1 MTETRASVAFFMHD
15 LSGGGV
21 ERMRLRL
28 AAGLAARGHAVT
40 LIVQMARGSL
50 REAVPSCIDLVDLGS
65 PHTWACVRP
74 LAAVLRKRRPDFLVS
89 SLDHNN
95 IAALCARI
103 MAGGATRVVICQHN
117 ALSAEARTGWRYRAV
132 PFLYRAL
139 ARWADG
145 IIAVSQGVADDLAA
159 TAGLPRPRIDVIY
172 NPITTDTHECGDTV
186 PPHPWL
192 ANPAIPVFLFVGR
205 LVTQKDPFLLVHAFA
220 RRLRTGEA
228 RLILLGD
235 GPLLFAL
242 QQAVSDL
249 GIGHA
254 VHFAGFVAD
263 PRPWMAHAA
272 ALVLSSRHEGFGN
285 VIVEAFLCGT
295 PVIATDC
302 PFGPGEILAGGRFGW
317 LVPVGDAAAL
327 AAAMADNAR
336 ASFPKARLLA
346 RAQGFSV
353 TACVVRHQALFER
366 ILRRCRRYVFGLSF
380 SRLDALGVCAC
391 MTRAAPEGGVRLVV
405 TPNLDHVR
413 MLRAR
418 PEFADACQA
427 ADIVCPDGFLVALYA
442 RLRGAGCGPRV
453 TGCEIFHVL
462 AQSAPTHRRRVLIV
476 AEGEATA
483 AALRQWADARDLDA
497 VWDAVAAP
505 PRLLDDAE
513 GQQKLVQ
520 YVANYA
526 PDILVLTL
534 GAPVSEIFLHRHR
547 SSLRACWALCC
558 GQAVRVEL
566 GLAWRAPAWLGR
578 ANLEWAWRLV
588 HEPKRLAPRYLRDAL
603 AAPMLVLED
612 LRNAARQR
620 QDFDA
625 KLGDQPGM

>member
-28 AAGLAARGHAVT
+28 AAGLAAHGHAVT
-40 LIVQMARGSL
+40 LIVQSARGAL
-50 REAVPSCIDLVDLGS
+50 LAEIPPGIDLVDLAN
-65 PHTWACVRP
+65 PHTWSAVRP
-74 LAAVLRKRRPDFLVS
+74 LAAVLRKRRPDILVS

-103 MAGGATRVVICQHN
+103 LAGGTTRVVICQHN
-117 ALSAEARTGWRYRAV
+117 ALSAEAATGWRYRAV

-145 IIAVSQGVADDLAA
+145 IVAVSQGVADDLAK
-159 TAGLPRPRIDVIY
+159 TAHLPRARINVIY
-172 NPITTDTHECGDTV
+172 NPITSDADSRRGAA

-192 ANPAIPVFLFVGR
+192 ANPAIPAFLFVGR
-205 LVTQKDPFLLVHAFA
+205 LVAQKDPFLLLRAFA
-220 RRLRTGEA
+220 LRLRAGDA
-228 RLILLGD
+228 RLILLGE
-235 GPLLFAL
+235 GPLLSAL
-242 QQAVSDL
+242 QRAASDL
-249 GIGHA
+249 DIGHA

-263 PRPWMAHAA
+263 PKPWMTHAS

-285 VIVEAFLCGT
+285 VIVEAFFCGT

-336 ASFPKARLLA
+336 ASFSAARLLA

-353 TACVVRHQALFER
+353 AACVVRHQALFER
-366 ILRRCRRYVFGLSF
+366 ILRRCRREVFGLSF
-380 SRLDALGVCAC
+380 SRLDAVGVGAC
-391 MTRAAPEGGVRLVV
+391 MTRATPDHGVRLVV
-405 TPNLDHVR
+405 TPNVDHVR
-413 MLRAR
+413 MLRVW
-418 PEFADACQA
+418 PEFADACRA

-453 TGCEIFHVL
+453 TGCDIFHVL
-462 AQSAPTHRRRVLIV
+462 AENAIEHRRKVLVV
-476 AEGEATA
+476 AEGETTA
-483 AALRQWADARDLDA
+483 AALRRWAHARDLGA
-497 VWDAVAAP
+497 VWGAVAAP

-513 GQQKLVQ
+513 GQQTLVQ
-520 YVANYA
+520 HVASFA
-526 PDILVLTL
+526 PDILVMTL
-534 GAPVSEIFLHRHR
+534 GAPVSEIFVDRHR
-547 SSLRACWALCC
+547 SALPPCWALCC

-578 ANLEWAWRLV
+578 VNLEWAWRLM
-588 HEPKRLAPRYLRDAL
+588 HEPKRLAPRYLRDVL
-603 AAPMLVLED
+603 SAPVLVLSD
-612 LRNAARQR
+612 LREAAQQR
-620 QDFDA
+620 RDFDGN
-625 KLGDQPGM
+625 LGDQLGV